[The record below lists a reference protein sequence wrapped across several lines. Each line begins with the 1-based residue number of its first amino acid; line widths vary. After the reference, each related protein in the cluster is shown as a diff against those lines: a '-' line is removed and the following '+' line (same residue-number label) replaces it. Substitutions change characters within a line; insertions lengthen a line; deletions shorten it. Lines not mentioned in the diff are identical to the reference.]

1 MAVLKLISLRY
12 EALPSTTTSATPES
26 PREVMAADAVV
37 DNAPVPELFTSEVT
51 NRAAVASPRA
61 TGSSASQQAPASPLS
76 APHAVTDTSR
86 GSVPPPNAFLTG
98 DKPLDAAILMSSQT
112 NPSEDPPPAADRGTM
127 DLPQQSIPPP
137 TSPGMA
143 TPNDGEPGAGSSNP
157 QQPMPPPTSPDMTTP
172 KDGQP
177 DAGSS
182 NPQQPMP
189 PPTSP
194 DMTISKDG
202 QPESSNSQ
210 QRNNPLSLGG
220 STPTKSRRQP
230 IKQDG
235 YDATSEADKQ
245 PGAVDPATPQMKPSE
260 TLLISMDSAPV
271 HPPKQLIDSHNTTDA
286 WKAHTSGLSEPD
298 IDSLL
303 ELIQDDDG
311 FEEESKPER
320 GKLTEAIVAVRD
332 ASRSKDW
339 SNLLRGVII
348 LTTRLEF
355 PKGDVSE
362 T

>member
-26 PREVMAADAVV
+26 PREVMATDAVM
-37 DNAPVPELFTSEVT
+37 DNAPAPELFTSEVT

-61 TGSSASQQAPASPLS
+61 TESSASQQAPASPLS

-86 GSVPPPNAFLTG
+86 GSVPPPTAFLTG
-98 DKPLDAAILMSSQT
+98 DKPLDAAILTSSQT
-112 NPSEDPPPAADRGTM
+112 NPSEDTPPAADRATM
-127 DLPQQSIPPP
+127 DLPQQPIPPP
-137 TSPGMA
+137 TSPGMT

-157 QQPMPPPTSPDMTTP
+157 QQPMPPPTSPDMT
-172 KDGQP
+172 
-177 DAGSS
+177 
-182 NPQQPMP
+182 
-189 PPTSP
+189 
-194 DMTISKDG
+194 ISKDG
-202 QPESSNSQ
+202 QLESSNSQ
-210 QRNNPLSLGG
+210 QRNNPLPLGG
-220 STPTKSRRQP
+220 SAPTKSRRQP
-230 IKQDG
+230 ILQDG
-235 YDATSEADKQ
+235 HDATSEADKQ
-245 PGAVDPATPQMKPSE
+245 PGAVDTATPQMKPSE

-332 ASRSKDW
+332 ASQSKDW

-348 LTTRLEF
+348 LTTWLEF

>member
-1 MAVLKLISLRY
+1 MA
-12 EALPSTTTSATPES
+12 T
-26 PREVMAADAVV
+26 DAVM
-37 DNAPVPELFTSEVT
+37 DNAPAPELFTSEVT

-61 TGSSASQQAPASPLS
+61 TESSASQQAPASPLS

-86 GSVPPPNAFLTG
+86 GSVPPPTAFLTG
-98 DKPLDAAILMSSQT
+98 DKPLDAAILTSSQT
-112 NPSEDPPPAADRGTM
+112 NPSEDTPPAADRATM
-127 DLPQQSIPPP
+127 DLPQQPIPPP
-137 TSPGMA
+137 TSPGMT

-157 QQPMPPPTSPDMTTP
+157 QQPMPPPTSPDMT
-172 KDGQP
+172 
-177 DAGSS
+177 
-182 NPQQPMP
+182 
-189 PPTSP
+189 
-194 DMTISKDG
+194 ISKDG
-202 QPESSNSQ
+202 QLESSNSQ
-210 QRNNPLSLGG
+210 QRNNPLPLGG
-220 STPTKSRRQP
+220 SAPTKSRRQP
-230 IKQDG
+230 ILQDG
-235 YDATSEADKQ
+235 HDATSEADKQ
-245 PGAVDPATPQMKPSE
+245 PGAVDTATPQMKPSE

-332 ASRSKDW
+332 ASQSKDW

-348 LTTRLEF
+348 LTTWLEF
-355 PKGDVSE
+355 PKRDVSE